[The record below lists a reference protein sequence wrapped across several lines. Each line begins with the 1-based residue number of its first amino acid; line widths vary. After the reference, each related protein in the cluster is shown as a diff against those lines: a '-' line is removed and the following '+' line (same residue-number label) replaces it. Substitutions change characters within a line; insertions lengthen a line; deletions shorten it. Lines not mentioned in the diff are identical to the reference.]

1 MCLCRAAEQDP
12 CAPSLQGFQ
21 CFTCTSQFPS
31 RSVLL
36 RLFLQAPCKVMVKAL
51 GPKVLQERGLQ
62 RPKPGSAHEGV
73 GDWKTLLGHSAD
85 PGAPSP
91 GWDSGRGGR
100 AHPAGTWL
108 CSRGCQQP
116 HSSRGFSPLPVAQA
130 HAGRTCCAAGMCRGD
145 AAEFPAVT
153 QAVPRSRW
161 GKSSSKRSGPQGG
174 EKGGE
179 STREIPQ
186 EARIPSPRQAG
197 RGAPV
202 PYSAA
207 APPAAGAGTT
217 GAFIC
222 LCLPFPPESQ
232 GSQPESLRIQL
243 SPGACCV
250 SPRSVSRPVA

>member
-1 MCLCRAAEQDP
+1 MQILELPALFGILEEAAGL
-12 CAPSLQGFQ
+12 APLARG
-21 CFTCTSQFPS
+21 C
-31 RSVLL
+31 
-36 RLFLQAPCKVMVKAL
+36 AL
-51 GPKVLQERGLQ
+51 GGA
-62 RPKPGSAHEGV
+62 GSHI
-73 GDWKTLLGHSAD
+73 
-85 PGAPSP
+85 
-91 GWDSGRGGR
+91 
-100 AHPAGTWL
+100 PAGDF
-108 CSRGCQQP
+108 P
-116 HSSRGFSPLPVAQA
+116 PLPVARA

-161 GKSSSKRSGPQGG
+161 GKSSSKRSGPQEG

-186 EARIPSPRQAG
+186 EARIPSPKQAG

-207 APPAAGAGTT
+207 APPAAGAGTP

-243 SPGACCV
+243 FPGACCV
-250 SPRSVSRPVA
+250 SPGSVSCPVA